1 MYSDA
6 KAHFLTALWGYAS
19 VNIPFGAFPSD
30 FIHHVAAILA
40 GRDKAESGAAMYYPD
55 IDTFKEL
62 SSRGNLIPVY
72 REIMA
77 DMDTPVS
84 AFKKVDDGRF
94 SFLLESIEGGEKWAR
109 YSFLGSNPSV
119 VFRSRGNTVEIVAGD
134 GSVESLHAEDP
145 LGYLKTCLD
154 KFRPVEIPGLPR
166 FFGGAVGYLGYDM
179 VRYFERLETDNPPVI
194 GAYDSYFVLT
204 DTIVIFDNMLQ
215 KIKVVSNA
223 HLDEGRSPEDAY
235 NEATAKIELIVKK
248 LKTPL
253 GRLNS
258 SPAAGRAAFVSN
270 VSRQAFEESVV
281 KAKEYVKAGDIIQ
294 VVLSQRFTADLTVDP
309 FEIYRVLRTLNPSP
323 YMFFLRLD
331 DTLVVGA
338 SPEVMVRKEGNTAE
352 LRPIAGTRPRGESP
366 EKDLHFEQELL
377 DDPKERAEH
386 VMLVDLGRNDL
397 GRVCEIGTV
406 QVSELMVV
414 ERYSHVMH
422 IVSNVQGSLE
432 TNRDAFDVLRAT
444 FPAGTLS
451 GAPKV
456 RAMEIIDELE
466 PVRREIYG
474 GAVGYFSFS
483 GNMDM
488 AIAIRTLVVKDG
500 KVHLQ
505 AGAGIVADSDPASE
519 YQETVNKAMA
529 VVKAIEAA
537 EKGLD

>member
-1 MYSDA
+1 
-6 KAHFLTALWGYAS
+6 
-19 VNIPFGAFPSD
+19 
-30 FIHHVAAILA
+30 
-40 GRDKAESGAAMYYPD
+40 MYYPD
-55 IDTFKEL
+55 FDSFSKL
-62 SSRGNLIPVY
+62 ASQGNLIPVY

-84 AFKKVDDGRF
+84 AFKKIDDGRF

-109 YSFLGSNPSV
+109 YTFLGSNPAV
-119 VFRSRGNTVEIVAGD
+119 VIRSRGTTVEVLGDD
-134 GSVESLHAEDP
+134 GSLRREEVADP
-145 LGYLKTCLD
+145 LGFVKEYLGN
-154 KFRPVEIPGLPR
+154 FRPVEVDGLPR

-179 VRYFERLETDNPPVI
+179 VRYFERLSLSKPADI
-194 GAYDSYFVLT
+194 DAYDSYFVIT
-204 DTIVIFDNMLQ
+204 DTILVFDNIRQ

-223 HLDEGRSPEDAY
+223 HVEPGTQLKDAY
-235 NEATAKIELIVKK
+235 GDATAKIEAIIKK
-248 LKTPL
+248 LKAPL
-253 GRLNS
+253 NPTNS
-258 SPAAGRAAFVSN
+258 LPPVNKVSFSSN
-270 VSRQAFEESVV
+270 VTRQAFEESVL

-294 VVLSQRFTADLTVDP
+294 VVLSQRFSAELTVDP
-309 FEIYRVLRTLNPSP
+309 FNIYRALRTLNPSP

-338 SPEVMVRKEGNTAE
+338 SPEVMVRKEGEQVE
-352 LRPIAGTRPRGESP
+352 LRPIAGTRPRGDSP
-366 EKDLHFEQELL
+366 AEDCRFEQELL
-377 DDPKERAEH
+377 EDPKERAEH

-397 GRVCEIGTV
+397 GRVCTIGTV
-406 QVSELMVV
+406 KVTELMVV

-422 IVSNVQGSLE
+422 IVSNVQGELDEGKDS
-432 TNRDAFDVLRAT
+432 FDVLRAT

-456 RAMEIIDELE
+456 RAMEIIEELE

-488 AIAIRTLVVKDG
+488 AIAIRTLVIKDG
-500 KVHLQ
+500 RIHLQ
-505 AGAGIVADSDPASE
+505 AGAGIVADSDPAAE

-529 VVKAIEAA
+529 VVKAIELV